1 MHAILLSLLLL
12 TGVDAVPAPP
22 EPLSFREFFEPKA
35 RTLTPTAR
43 LLSLAGKRVRIAG
56 FMAEMELPPKGGFY
70 LCPSPL
76 FAAEGGGGTADLPP
90 SAVFVVVSSAA
101 GQELETLKRPVDVTG
116 LLELGPQTDPEGR
129 VTRIRI
135 VLDRPKAG
143 ETPSFPTQAEEV
155 NR

>member
-1 MHAILLSLLLL
+1 MHSILLSLLLL
-12 TGVDAVPAPP
+12 AGADAAPANP

-35 RTLTPTAR
+35 RNLTPTAR
-43 LLSLAGKRVRIAG
+43 LLSLSGKRVRIAG

-90 SAVFVVVSSAA
+90 SAVFVVVGSAA
-101 GQELETLKRPVDVTG
+101 GQELETLKRPVEVTG
-116 LLELGPQTDPEGR
+116 ILEVGPETDPEGR

-135 VLDRPKAG
+135 VLDRP
-143 ETPSFPTQAEEV
+143 TQAEEV